1 MSFGTIT
8 AGQLVLTGSQDYI
21 PRRSASQT
29 LLGFQAKS
37 SGASDSLV
45 TQWTSSGATIQDQ
58 LNGTRV
64 SYGSSGARAV
74 LQSREYA
81 WCPAGRGNTCALTI
95 LMQDGLAS
103 SASQAGVRIRVGVF
117 DDGND
122 KSASTDSDLGG
133 NGYFLEFD
141 SGTFYAV
148 ERISSGSSYS
158 DTRVSQ
164 SLWNMS
170 TVSSLDVS
178 KVMTVIIDRE
188 GSSHGVGTRIGFAS
202 DAGVTYAHSFDSNS
216 ATSSRTKRLPVRF
229 EVQNYSVST
238 LVNTPKTRF
247 FDASILS
254 SVGASESDMG
264 RHLAYTSIEEV
275 ALTSTYTPVM
285 SLSTDGA
292 HERQRICVDRICC
305 VNTGDC
311 ALQYEIRMNGTLSGD
326 SWTSQDG
333 IARVDVAATDC
344 SGGVLI
350 ASGFCSSASDFA
362 RDISRGVV
370 SWTIAGTPGALT
382 VLAKSVRTDVV
393 ATAHWGVSWTET
405 A

>member
-45 TQWTSSGATIQDQ
+45 TQWASSGATIQDQ

-64 SYGSSGARAV
+64 SYASSGARAV

-81 WCPAGRGNTCALTI
+81 WCPSGHGNTCALTI
-95 LMQDGLAS
+95 LMQDGLSS
-103 SASQAGVRIRVGVF
+103 SATQAGVRIRVGVF

-122 KSASTDSDLGG
+122 KSAATDSDLGG

-141 SGTFYAV
+141 SGTFYCV
-148 ERISSGSSYS
+148 ERISDGSSYS

-164 SLWNMS
+164 SMWNMS

-178 KVMTVIIDRE
+178 KVLTVIVDRE
-188 GSSHGVGTRIGFAS
+188 GASHGVGTRIGFAS

-229 EVQNYSVST
+229 EVQNYSVIT

-247 FDASILS
+247 FDACALTALG
-254 SVGASESDMG
+254 VSESDVG
-264 RHLAYTSIEEV
+264 RHLSYTSVEEV
-275 ALTSTYTPVM
+275 ALTSTYTPVL

-292 HERQRICVDRICC
+292 HERQRICVESIHC

-311 ALQYEIRMNGTLSGD
+311 ALQYEVRMNGTLSGD
-326 SWTSQDG
+326 SWTSQEG
-333 IARVDVAATDC
+333 IARIDVSATSC
-344 SGGVLI
+344 AGGGLV
-350 ASGFCSSASDFA
+350 ASGFCSSASDFC

-370 SWTIAGTPGALT
+370 SWTASGTPGTLT
-382 VLAKSVRTDVV
+382 VVAKSVRTDAV

-405 A
+405 I